1 MTIHRAKRRPDLALI
16 LLILVSLSLVACA
29 AQPITPLPPED
40 PVRTTASRSITVRTA
55 ATPATGLPIEIS
67 QGAEQPPAQEHVARA
82 TAEPLTAAQMQAVL
96 NRLQPLPVSPGD
108 AQVFA
113 FPSAPLPPPRPGQTI
128 NIPFPPPTTVPPPV
142 VAASAVEVLRYAPEG
157 DVPLAPNLS
166 VTFNQPMVA
175 LTGLSDLAAQS
186 VPVKLSP
193 QPAGKWRWIGTKTL
207 AFEPQATEATGTAR
221 FPMATKYTVE
231 IPAGTISAG
240 GGTLTKT
247 VTWTF
252 TTPPPQV
259 QASYPNDGPHPLEPV
274 MFVAFD
280 QGIDPAA
287 VLEKVEV
294 KAKAEAKEQTL
305 TVRPATADEI
315 ESDKAVSRLAKAA
328 GAGRWLAFRA
338 EEPLPPD
345 ALISVTIGADTTS
358 AEGPLTT
365 PAAQGFTFRTYGP
378 LRVTRSYCAWGS
390 ECPPMTPWYIEFSN
404 PLDEAAFD
412 ATQVRIEPELPG
424 AQIQVYGNTLNIQGR
439 SAGRTTYTVR
449 LAGSIG
455 DIYGQSLGSDQV
467 LTFKVG
473 AAQPNLWAPG
483 DVLVTLD
490 PSAKKPVF
498 SVFTINYDRLKVRA
512 YAVQPGDWPAFKSY
526 LRDYYRTDR
535 PPEPPGRRVLS
546 ETVRVASRPD
556 EMVETAIDLAP
567 ALQDGLG
574 HVVLIV
580 EPVTSI
586 LTRRGQTPMIQKWVQ
601 ATRIGLDAFVD
612 GENLIAWGN
621 ALTDGA
627 PLPGVKLALV
637 PGDRPASADATGV
650 ATLLLPYGP
659 AAALLT
665 GTSGNDTAI
674 LPADP
679 YFWGDGG
686 WTRRPAT
693 DSLRWYVFDDRG
705 LYRPGEDVH
714 VKGWIRRVGGG
725 PTGDIGPLA
734 GAVAGVSYRLRDS
747 QGNELAQGNADLTGL
762 GGFDLTFTLAENMN
776 LGTAYLELNATGGSG
791 GVDNTGYG
799 HPIPVQE
806 FRRPEFEV
814 KATAGEGP
822 FFAGGSAPLEVK
834 ASYYAGGPLPDAETT
849 WRVTS
854 QPGHFSPP
862 GWDDFTFGRWIPWWR
877 EWGDEGGWKEPTVYT
892 GRTDS
897 AGVHR
902 VQLDFGKPTPSEPT
916 AVTAEA
922 TVMDVN
928 RQAWTSTVNLLV
940 HPADLYVGL
949 RSDRLFVEREQPLKI
964 DLIVTDLDGKPVP
977 GREIKA
983 RAARMDWSYKDG
995 RWQEE
1000 EAAVQPCIVQSG
1012 TEPVRCT
1019 FETPEGGTYRIAAT
1033 VTDEQDRPNRSEIT
1047 VWVSGGQRPP
1057 AREVEQEEVTLIPDK
1072 RDYQPGDTAEILVQ
1086 APFYPAEGL
1095 VTLRRSGIVRSER
1108 ITMDG
1113 PTYTLRVPVEEA
1125 FIPNVHVQ
1133 VDLVGAAPRLNDAG
1147 ELLPDAPKRPAYATG
1162 ELNLKVPPLARTL
1175 ALEVSPRDLKLEP
1188 GGKTTVDVTLRD
1200 AQGKPVEGAEV
1211 AVVVVDEAV
1220 LALTN
1225 YDPAD
1230 PVSIFYAER
1239 SPDVSDYHTR
1249 SQIVLASPD
1258 DLMAA
1263 GQEGAANARA
1273 LGASAPAATMAPAPM
1288 AEMKDAAFAAEAPPG
1303 AGAAGP
1309 AIALRT
1315 DFNPLAAFAPVVRTD
1330 AQGRGQVEVKLPDN
1344 LTRYRVIAVA
1354 VAGGKA
1360 FGKGESTITARLPL
1374 MVRPSPPRFLNFG
1387 DRFELPVV
1395 LQNQTDTAMTVDV
1408 VVRGTNIALC
1418 QTFEVCETSKVSGS
1432 TVSELGQRVIVPA
1445 DDRIEVR
1452 FPAETV
1458 SAGTARFQIAAAQQ
1472 PGISQRPPGSDAAQF
1487 ELPVWTPATTEAF
1500 AVYGELDK
1508 GAVAQPVI
1516 APSNVFTQFGGLEIS
1531 TSSTALQALT
1541 DAVLYLVAY
1550 PFECS
1555 EQLASRILAVAAL
1568 RDVMTAFQAEGLPP
1582 PKEID
1587 AAVARDIAR
1596 LQTMQND
1603 DGGWPMWRRGE
1614 ASWPYHSIHAAN
1626 ALERAKQKG
1635 YDVPQGTLD
1644 KALDYLRN
1652 IERTYPAE
1660 YSQDV
1665 RQTLTAY
1672 ALNVRKQM
1680 GDADP
1685 ARARS
1690 LIQEAGLEK
1699 LPLEAVG
1706 WLLPVLSDDPGST
1719 ADVAAIRR
1727 LLLNRATETAG
1738 TAHFAT
1744 SYGDNGYLLLH
1755 SDRRVD
1761 GIILE
1766 ALIGD
1771 QPESDLIPKIVR
1783 GLLAHRTA
1791 GHWTN
1796 TQENVFILLALDR
1809 YFNTYEAQTP
1819 DFVARI
1825 WLGDQY
1831 AGEATFRGRTTDY
1844 QQIDVPMSVVA
1855 AQPGA
1860 QDLILS
1866 KEGPGRLYYRLG
1878 LRYAPTDLKLPPY
1891 DAGFTVERTYEA
1903 VDDPADVQRDAD
1915 GAWRIKAGARVRV
1928 KLTMVAPTRRYH
1940 VALVDPL
1947 PAGLEALNPALA
1959 VTGSLPGDS
1968 GAGQKPAPYWW
1979 WWGPWYQ
1986 HENLRD
1992 ERIEAFT
1999 PLLWDGVWRYDYIAR
2014 ATTPGVFVVPPT
2026 KAEEMYAPETFGRGA
2041 ADRVIVE

>member
-1 MTIHRAKRRPDLALI
+1 MTVHRPERLHVLALA
-16 LLILVSLSLVACA
+16 LLVLFGLSLAGCTERQATSLSS
-29 AQPITPLPPED
+29 ED
-40 PVRTTASRSITVRTA
+40 VVRTTSSRSITVRAA
-55 ATPATGLPIEIS
+55 ATPAVGLPIEIS
-67 QGAEQPPAQEHVARA
+67 EGAEQPPVQEIVTRA
-82 TAEPLTAAQMQAVL
+82 TVEPLTDAQTQAVL
-96 NRLQPLPVSPGD
+96 GRLQPLPTLPGD
-108 AQVFA
+108 AQDFA
-113 FPSAPLPPPRPGQTI
+113 FPAASLPPPRPGQTI
-128 NIPFPPPTTVPPPV
+128 DLPFPPPPTAPPP
-142 VAASAVEVLRYAPEG
+142 AAAGEVAVEVLRYAPEG
-157 DVPLAPNLS
+157 NVPLAPNLS

-175 LTGLSDLAAQS
+175 LTSLSDLAAQP
-186 VPVKLSP
+186 VPVRLSP
-193 QPAGKWRWIGTKTL
+193 QPAGKWRWIGTKTI
-207 AFEPQATEATGTAR
+207 AFEPETTGTTGTAR

-231 IPAGTISAG
+231 ISAGVTAAG
-240 GGTLTKT
+240 GGKLTQT

-252 TTPPPQV
+252 TTPPPQIR
-259 QASYPNDGPHPLEPV
+259 ASYPNDGPHPLDPV

-280 QGIDPAA
+280 QGVDPAA
-287 VLEKVEV
+287 VLTTLEV
-294 KAKAEAKEQTL
+294 KAKARTIAI
-305 TVRPATADEI
+305 RPATDDEI
-315 ESDKAVSRLAKAA
+315 KADKIVSRLANEA

-345 ALISVTIGADTTS
+345 AAISVTVAPGTPS

-365 PAAQGFTFRTYGP
+365 QTAQGFSFQTYGP
-378 LRVTRSYCAWGS
+378 LRVTRSRCAWGS

-404 PLDEAAFD
+404 PLDEATFD
-412 ATQVRIEPELPG
+412 PSQVRIEPELPG
-424 AQIQVYGNTLNIQGR
+424 AQIQVYGHSLNIQGR

-449 LAGSIG
+449 LAGDIG
-455 DIYGQSLGSDQV
+455 DIYGQNLGDNRA

-473 AAQPNLWAPG
+473 SAQPSLWAPG
-483 DVLVTLD
+483 DALVTLD
-490 PSAKKPVF
+490 PSARKPVF
-498 SVFTINYDRLKVRA
+498 SVFTVNYNRLKVRA
-512 YAVQPGDWPAFKSY
+512 YAVLPQDWPAFKSY

-535 PPEPPGRRVLS
+535 PPAPPGRQVLS
-546 ETVRVASRPD
+546 ETVQVNTRAD
-556 EMVETAIDLAP
+556 EMVETAIDLTP

-574 HVVLIV
+574 HVILIV

-586 LTRRGQTPMIQKWVQ
+586 LAGRGQTPILQKWVQ
-601 ATRIGLDAFVD
+601 VTHIGLDAFVD
-612 GENLIAWGN
+612 GETMVAWAN
-621 ALTDGA
+621 ALADGA
-627 PLPGVKLALV
+627 PLAGVKLELL
-637 PGDRPASADATGV
+637 PGDRAASTDKAGLAN
-650 ATLLLPYGP
+650 LLLPYGP
-659 AAALLT
+659 AAALLA
-665 GTSGNDTAI
+665 GFSGSDSAI
-674 LPADP
+674 LPADLF
-679 YFWGDGG
+679 FWGEGG
-686 WTRRPAT
+686 WTRRPAV

-714 VKGWIRRVGGG
+714 IKGWIRRAGGG
-725 PTGDIGPLA
+725 PSGDIGPLA
-734 GAVAGVSYRLRDS
+734 GAATQVSYRLRDS
-747 QGNELAQGNADLTGL
+747 QGNQLLDGRALLTAL
-762 GGFDLTFTLAENMN
+762 GGFDMAFTLAENMN
-776 LGTAYLELNATGGSG
+776 LGTAYLELDATGGVG
-791 GVDNTGYG
+791 GVENTGHA
-799 HPIPVQE
+799 HPIQVQE

-822 FFAGGSAPLEVK
+822 YFSGDSAALEVQ

-849 WRVTS
+849 WDVTS
-854 QPGHFSPP
+854 HPGHYSPP

-877 EWGDEGGWKEPTVYT
+877 SWGADEGASEEPEVYT

-902 VQLDFGKPTPSEPT
+902 VRLDFGTANPPEPT

-949 RSDRLFVEREQPLKI
+949 HSDRLFVEREQPLKV
-964 DLIVTDLDGKPVP
+964 DLIVTDLDGNPVA
-977 GREIKA
+977 GRTIAA
-983 RAARMDWSYKDG
+983 RAVRLGWTHKG
-995 RWQEE
+995 GQWQEE
-1000 EAAVQPCIVQSG
+1000 EVATQPCTVQSG

-1019 FETPEGGTYRIAAT
+1019 FETPDGGTYRISAT
-1033 VTDEQDRPNRSEIT
+1033 VTDEQGRLNGSEIT

-1072 RDYQPGDTAEILVQ
+1072 KEYQPGETAEILVQ

-1113 PTYTLRVPVEEA
+1113 PTYTLKVPIEEKL
-1125 FIPNVHVQ
+1125 IPNVHVQ
-1133 VDLVGAAPRLNDAG
+1133 VDLVGAAARTNDAG
-1147 ELLPDAPKRPAYATG
+1147 ETLPDAPRRPAYATG
-1162 ELNLKVPPLARTL
+1162 ELNLKVPPLSRTM
-1175 ALEVSPRDLKLEP
+1175 ALEVNPRDVRLEP
-1188 GGKTTVDVTLRD
+1188 GGKTTVDVNLRD
-1200 AQGKPVEGAEV
+1200 AQGQPVEGAEV

-1230 PVSIFYAER
+1230 PVSIFYEER
-1239 SPDVSDYHTR
+1239 SADAGDYHTR
-1249 SQIVLASPD
+1249 SQIVLASPEE
-1258 DLMAA
+1258 LLAA
-1263 GQEGAANARA
+1263 GQ
-1273 LGASAPAATMAPAPM
+1273 
-1288 AEMKDAAFAAEAPPG
+1288 
-1303 AGAAGP
+1303 AGAAGARAAAPSATAMP
-1309 AIALRT
+1309 AAAPMMAMEKAVASDAVAGANAGGPPIALRT
-1315 DFNPLAAFAPVVRTD
+1315 DFNPLAAFAPVVKTD
-1330 AQGRGQVEVKLPDN
+1330 AQGHGQVEVKLPDN

-1354 VAGGKA
+1354 VVGGKE

-1408 VVRGTNIALC
+1408 VVRGANIVLC
-1418 QTFEVCETSKVSGS
+1418 QTFEVCETSKVSAI
-1432 TVSELGQRVIVPA
+1432 GQRVTVPA
-1445 DDRIEVR
+1445 NDRVEVR

-1458 SAGTARFQIAAAQQ
+1458 SAGTARFQVAAVQQ
-1472 PGISQRPPGSDAAQF
+1472 PGISERPPSTDAAQF

-1500 AVYGELDK
+1500 AVYGELDN
-1508 GAVAQPVI
+1508 GATAQPVI
-1516 APSNVFTQFGGLEIS
+1516 APSNVFKQFGGLEIS

-1568 RDVMTAFQAEGLPP
+1568 RDVLTAFQAGGLPP
-1582 PKEID
+1582 AKEID
-1587 AAVARDIAR
+1587 AAVARDVTR
-1596 LQTMQND
+1596 LQAMQNE
-1603 DGGWPMWRRGE
+1603 DGGWPVWRRGQR
-1614 ASWPYHSIHAAN
+1614 SWPFYSIHATN
-1626 ALERAKQKG
+1626 ALQRAKQKG
-1635 YDVPQGTLD
+1635 YDVPQATLEP
-1644 KALDYLRN
+1644 ALGYLRD
-1652 IERTYPAE
+1652 IERHYPAD
-1660 YSQDV
+1660 YPQDV

-1672 ALNVRKQM
+1672 ALNVRKQL

-1685 ARARS
+1685 ASARA

-1699 LPLEAVG
+1699 LSLEAVG
-1706 WLLPVLSDDPGST
+1706 WLLPVLSDDPSSKT
-1719 ADVAAIRR
+1719 DVEAIRR

-1755 SDRRVD
+1755 SNRRAD
-1761 GIILE
+1761 GIILD

-1771 QPESDLIPKIVR
+1771 QPQSDLIPKIVR

-1791 GHWTN
+1791 GRWTN
-1796 TQENVFILLALDR
+1796 TQENVFILLAMDR

-1825 WLGDQY
+1825 WLGEQY

-1844 QQIDVPMSVVA
+1844 KQITVPMRIVA
-1855 AQPGA
+1855 AEPGA

-1866 KEGPGRLYYRLG
+1866 KDGPGRLYYRLG

-1903 VDDPADVQRDAD
+1903 VDNPADVRRDAD
-1915 GAWRIKAGARVRV
+1915 GTWRIKAGARVRV
-1928 KLTMVAPTRRYH
+1928 KLTLVAPTRRYH

-1959 VTGSLPGDS
+1959 VTGSLPKAEES
-1968 GAGQKPAPYWW
+1968 TPQPVPYGYW
-1979 WWGPWYQ
+1979 WWGPWYE

-1992 ERIEAFT
+1992 ERVEAFAS
-1999 PLLWDGVWRYDYIAR
+1999 LLWDGVWRYDYTAR
-2014 ATTPGVFVVPPT
+2014 ATTPGVFIAPPT

-2041 ADRVIVE
+2041 VDRVIVE